1 MTDGKILFLGCGH
14 MGGAL
19 LKGWVNFGGLDKTE
33 FIIVEPS
40 ETIRKTLKKEGYKT
54 FAALEKLPKKT
65 AVKLAVL
72 AVRPDTLK
80 EVLPLLKDKLSPE
93 SLVLSIAAGKEI
105 AFIEKFLPNS
115 PVIRMMPN
123 MAVAEGLGVSGLFAS
138 KKATAEQ
145 KDFIYGL
152 MACCSSVLWLKKET
166 DMHKIVALGGSS
178 PAYIYSCALALEQ
191 AAKDYNLPQD
201 FIAQAAVNVFLGSAV
216 LFAKSQGSLQES
228 INKICTK
235 GGTTE
240 AAVKIFN
247 DKDALVKLF
256 AKAMKAC
263 AARSKELAK

>member
-19 LKGWVNFGGLDKTE
+19 LKGWVNFGGLEKTQ
-33 FIIVEPS
+33 FVIVEPS
-40 ETIRKTLKKEGYKT
+40 QEIRKNLKKDGYKT
-54 FAALEKLPKKT
+54 FAALQKLPKKT
-65 AVKLAVL
+65 AIKLAVL
-72 AVRPDTLK
+72 AVRPDVLK
-80 EVLPLLKDKLSPE
+80 TVLPVLKGKLSAE

-105 AFIEKFLPNS
+105 SFIQKFLPDNV
-115 PVIRMMPN
+115 VIRLMPN
-123 MAVAEGLGVSGLFAS
+123 MAVAEGLGVSGLFS
-138 KKATAEQ
+138 SPKATQEQ
-145 KDFIYGL
+145 KDFIYKL
-152 MACCSSVLWLKKET
+152 MASCSSVLWLDKEA

-178 PAYIYSCALALEQ
+178 PAYIYSCALALQQ
-191 AAKDYNLPQD
+191 AAKEYKLPDD

-216 LFAKSQGSLQES
+216 LFAKSQGSLQDS

-240 AAVKIFN
+240 AAVKCFN
-247 DKDALVKLF
+247 DKNALVKLF